1 MGIDPLH
8 TSKFFNRRKI
18 AKMAQ
23 HPLHGQKLKKTIGE
37 VESAHQGL
45 ERLERRLERIEK
57 HLGIDSDTEDTD

>member
-1 MGIDPLH
+1 
-8 TSKFFNRRKI
+8 
-18 AKMAQ
+18 MAQ